1 MYTTTKTNIEHILV
15 EQSGVLKA
23 CDLQNIA
30 ETVKAAL
37 MPDIRKLIS
46 AATAPLKQ
54 EIVSL
59 KAENAK
65 LRDSIDGLEPY
76 GRRPLIRVTGINEND
91 LPQSEDTVSKV
102 VNVLK
107 KIDNDFQI
115 HEIQRAHRIGKPSN
129 QYSRQI
135 IVRLKRPGIKHRIL
149 KTAKK
154 SKGSPIL
161 RSCSS

>member
-1 MYTTTKTNIEHILV
+1 VYTTTKTNIEHILV

-23 CDLQNIA
+23 YDLQNIA

-46 AATAPLKQ
+46 AGTAPLKQ

-91 LPQSEDTVSKV
+91 LPQSEFTYVGHEGCFYGFSY
-102 VNVLK
+102 VL
-107 KIDNDFQI
+107 QI
-115 HEIQRAHRIGKPSN
+115 TRFKN
-129 QYSRQI
+129 T
-135 IVRLKRPGIKHRIL
+135 RLFH
-149 KTAKK
+149 
-154 SKGSPIL
+154 
-161 RSCSS
+161 